1 MVLIHIQMWMKKKF
15 DEFVQKLFLKALEC
29 NIQAIGITDYFVIDG
44 YKRIKECYLE
54 CPAKMETL
62 FPNEEIRKQVEKIY
76 IFPNIEVRLN
86 TFVGEKANAVNYHI
100 IFSDSL
106 SAQIIEENFLHR
118 LTFQQDAGDDK
129 PLTKYNIEEYGKSIR
144 ENNGNKGSDFLIGL
158 KHVTVSSENILEILR
173 SNAFGGKYL
182 SQYQLMKICQL
193 FHGKVEIIHLERI
206 FISSVIFI

>member
-1 MVLIHIQMWMKKKF
+1 MLSGMSSENGNSFFRMKK
-15 DEFVQKLFLKALEC
+15 
-29 NIQAIGITDYFVIDG
+29 
-44 YKRIKECYLE
+44 
-54 CPAKMETL
+54 
-62 FPNEEIRKQVEKIY
+62 IRKQVEKIY

-173 SNAFGGKYL
+173 SNAFGGKYFITVPVDEDL
-182 SQYQLMKICQL
+182 SA
-193 FHGKVEIIHLERI
+193 
-206 FISSVIFI
+206 ISWKGRDYSSSYK

>member
-1 MVLIHIQMWMKKKF
+1 MVNNSGSEWRKWDFHVHTPYSILNNNYGFDPYTDVDEKKF

-144 ENNGNKGSDFLIGL
+144 DN
-158 KHVTVSSENILEILR
+158 R
-173 SNAFGGKYL
+173 PPRPCA
-182 SQYQLMKICQL
+182 
-193 FHGKVEIIHLERI
+193 
-206 FISSVIFI
+206 

>member
-100 IFSDSL
+100 IFR
-106 SAQIIEENFLHR
+106 IVFLH
-118 LTFQQDAGDDK
+118 K
-129 PLTKYNIEEYGKSIR
+129 
-144 ENNGNKGSDFLIGL
+144 
-158 KHVTVSSENILEILR
+158 
-173 SNAFGGKYL
+173 
-182 SQYQLMKICQL
+182 
-193 FHGKVEIIHLERI
+193 
-206 FISSVIFI
+206 